1 MSTQPVAHLRHQ
13 GMWQA
18 SQACEPHEA
27 QANLRWSCFGDG
39 VHDMARFS
47 DKAGDLSAFEWR
59 GLGLE
64 PLNCVN
70 SGMQLSDQIYPAD
83 PVRRLGDQ
91 PAECLGMAAS
101 HRFQPSR
108 RRTFAATSLTAS
120 TGLQPTGRALP
131 PLVPTGLAPD
141 QHWQRACFGTEHPLA
156 QLPNLPP
163 KLLQAA
169 EHLESL
175 GGGIVSWRKEQM
187 KRIRH
192 LAESL
197 QPVQAQWQQGLH
209 PQVRRIIGK
218 GSGICRFSTSLQ
230 KKLARRICFS
240 IWIAVPGC
248 AVWAVQ
254 HTHL

>member
-1 MSTQPVAHLRHQ
+1 
-13 GMWQA
+13 
-18 SQACEPHEA
+18 
-27 QANLRWSCFGDG
+27 
-39 VHDMARFS
+39 MARFS
-47 DKAGDLSAFEWR
+47 DKAGDVSAFEWR

-70 SGMQLSDQIYPAD
+70 PGMQLSDQIYPAD
-83 PVRRLGDQ
+83 PVRCLGDQ
-91 PAECLGMAAS
+91 PAEFLGMAAS
-101 HRFQPSR
+101 HRYQPSR

-197 QPVQAQWQQGLH
+197 QPVQAQW
-209 PQVRRIIGK
+209 
-218 GSGICRFSTSLQ
+218 
-230 KKLARRICFS
+230 
-240 IWIAVPGC
+240 
-248 AVWAVQ
+248 
-254 HTHL
+254 

>member
-156 QLPNLPP
+156 QLQTCRPNCC
-163 KLLQAA
+163 KLQ
-169 EHLESL
+169 
-175 GGGIVSWRKEQM
+175 
-187 KRIRH
+187 
-192 LAESL
+192 
-197 QPVQAQWQQGLH
+197 
-209 PQVRRIIGK
+209 
-218 GSGICRFSTSLQ
+218 
-230 KKLARRICFS
+230 S
-240 IWIAVPGC
+240 IWRALVG
-248 AVWAVQ
+248 A
-254 HTHL
+254 L